1 MRRALRY
8 LIGKY
13 SKRPKKH
20 SAVGFYAPPDY
31 FPLGLSFLPLSFFPV
46 DLGLGFLGVFG
57 ALVTGFF
64 EAAAFFPASPLSL
77 SFDLPPAK
85 TALVIG
91 TKNISETAI
100 APVIIC
106 HLRPIVVV
114 HLLSMVVPFH

>member
-13 SKRPKKH
+13 SKRPEKH
-20 SAVGFYAPPDY
+20 SAVGFLRPPDY
-31 FPLGLSFLPLSFFPV
+31 FPLGLSFLPV
-46 DLGLGFLGVFG
+46 DLGLGLAGVFG
-57 ALVTGFF
+57 PVLLTGFF
-64 EAAAFFPASPLSL
+64 APEAAFFPASALPL

-100 APVIIC
+100 APVIVF
-106 HLRPIVVV
+106 HFRLIVVV